1 VRVVFIYNDFVL
13 QLSSY
18 IEIVDFLEDTRK
30 DNENKNSKDYHY
42 MPETYNECQN
52 RFGIV
57 FHNNNLTV
65 GE

>member
-1 VRVVFIYNDFVL
+1 VL

-18 IEIVDFLEDTRK
+18 IEIVDFLKDTSSK
-30 DNENKNSKDYHY
+30 NNENKNDKNSKDYHY
-42 MPETYNECQN
+42 MPETYNECKN

-57 FHNNNLTV
+57 FHNNSMV

>member
-1 VRVVFIYNDFVL
+1 ML

-18 IEIVDFLEDTRK
+18 IEIVDFSEEQQDTSKSSK
-30 DNENKNSKDYHY
+30 DNEDENGKSPSKDYHY
-42 MPETYNECQN
+42 MPETYNECKS

-57 FHNNNLTV
+57 FHDTSTV